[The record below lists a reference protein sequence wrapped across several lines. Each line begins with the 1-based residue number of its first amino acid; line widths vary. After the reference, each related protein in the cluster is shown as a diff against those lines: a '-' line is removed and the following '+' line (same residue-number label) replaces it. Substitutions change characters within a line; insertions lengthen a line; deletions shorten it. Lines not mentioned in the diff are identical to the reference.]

1 MATQYCL
8 NFIGYKWKGAL
19 NINNI
24 LNNSNYTQNS
34 LLANPYINNTLLGNN
49 GTLLGNTLLGNNG
62 TLLGNTNRQYIKLTK
77 TGKNILES
85 IDIQVEYPY
94 FKIVNLTVYI
104 LQLCDL
110 TTYNSNFPEQN
121 ITMLKYINNIEN
133 KKFISKYNIKITE
146 NDKIFTITDN
156 KFNILKLEDIV
167 YSDSEYL
174 ATEIKVKYLISN
186 ILEKK

>member
-34 LLANPYINNTLLGNN
+34 LLANPYINNTN
-49 GTLLGNTLLGNNG
+49 
-62 TLLGNTNRQYIKLTK
+62 NTNRQYIKLTK